1 MNSKLI
7 FLNFLTP
14 DGSCQTVAAKS
25 GMTLLEV
32 AWENNMKVEGA
43 CGGAMACSTCHLI
56 IDSNWAEKL
65 PGASDEESQML
76 DFTWDRKKNSR
87 LGCQIKVT
95 NKLNGLIVSL
105 PIENIN
111 LSGD

>member
-1 MNSKLI
+1 MPDGD
-7 FLNFLTP
+7 FLT
-14 DGSCQTVAAKS
+14 VEAKP

-32 AWENNMKVEGA
+32 AWENSMKVEGA

-56 IDSNWAEKL
+56 IDSKWAAKL

-76 DFTWDRKKNSR
+76 DLTWGRKKNSR

-95 NKLNGLIVSL
+95 NQLNGLIVSI
-105 PIENIN
+105 PIENTN
-111 LSGD
+111 LLGN